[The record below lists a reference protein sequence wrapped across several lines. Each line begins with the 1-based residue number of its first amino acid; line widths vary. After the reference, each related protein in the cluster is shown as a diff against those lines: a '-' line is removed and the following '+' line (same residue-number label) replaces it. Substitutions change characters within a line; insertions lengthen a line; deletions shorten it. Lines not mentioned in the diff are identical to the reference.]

1 LGPLRPCSSNPSRMI
16 TMGKRKNTRDGER
29 ESIIAG
35 FTRGDFERLNRF
47 AHAKSLH
54 SIIKCT
60 KWLNYHGL
68 ELLQQYPQEFCDCTG
83 MTVEEY
89 VRALTVHIDCCRTFV
104 ERMERLRPLT
114 SAHRSS
120 LRRSSTS

>member
-1 LGPLRPCSSNPSRMI
+1 VIAQLGPLRPCSSNPSGMI
-16 TMGKRKNTRDGER
+16 TMGKRKTARDGER
-29 ESIIAG
+29 ESIIAD
-35 FTRGDFERLNRF
+35 FTQEDFERLNRF

-68 ELLQQYPQEFCDCTG
+68 ELLRQYPQEFCDCTG

-89 VRALTVHIDCCRTFV
+89 VRALSVHIDCCRTFV
-104 ERMERLRPLT
+104 ERMERT
-114 SAHRSS
+114 QAAHVRA
-120 LRRSSTS
+120 